1 MSARTLATMTTV
13 EAAAAVVD
21 SPVVL
26 IPAGA
31 FEQHGPGL
39 PLATDLIRAE
49 AVAGRVADR
58 LDGPAVVGPSIPV
71 GVSPHHLGFA
81 GTLSLRTATFAA
93 LVRDYVEGLY
103 RHGWRKILVVTGH
116 GGNDAT
122 LATIA
127 QDLLAQ
133 RPDLQFAWTPLTPL
147 AAEVVAA
154 AGPPEV
160 SGHSGAAETAQ
171 MLAVAPDLVH
181 TDRLAPGT
189 TRLAEL
195 DPLAALA
202 RRAGGPRLAVGY
214 DRLSGNGVL
223 GDPRRADPEHGE
235 AIVEAVVTR
244 ITDFVGAW
252 LKA

>member
-1 MSARTLATMTTV
+1 MSTRRLGEMTTV

-26 IPAGA
+26 LPAGA

-49 AVAGRVADR
+49 AVCDRVAEA
-58 LDGPAVVGPSIPV
+58 LGGTAVVGPSLPV
-71 GVSPHHLGFA
+71 GVSPHHLAFA
-81 GTLSLRTATFAA
+81 GTVSLTTTTFAT
-93 LVRDYVEGLY
+93 LVREYVDGLY
-103 RHGWRKILVVTGH
+103 RHGWRRICVVTGH

-122 LATIA
+122 LATVA
-127 QDLLAQ
+127 QDLLAA
-133 RPDLQFAWTPLTPL
+133 RPDLQFAWSPLTTL
-147 AAEVVAA
+147 AADVVAA

-160 SGHSGAAETAQ
+160 SGHSGQAETAQ
-171 MLAVAPDLVH
+171 MLAVAPHLVH
-181 TDRLAPGT
+181 TDRLAAGT
-189 TRLAEL
+189 TRLAQL
-195 DPLAALA
+195 DAFGALA
-202 RRAGGPRLAVGY
+202 RRRGGPTLTAPY

-235 AIVEAVVTR
+235 AIVAAIVDR
-244 ITDFVGAW
+244 ITDFVTAW

>member
-1 MSARTLATMTTV
+1 MSTRRLAGMTTV

-26 IPAGA
+26 LPAGA

-49 AVAGRVADR
+49 AVADRVADR
-58 LDGPAVVGPSIPV
+58 LAGQAVIGPSLPV

-81 GTLSLRTATFAA
+81 GTVSLSTATFAA
-93 LVRDYVEGLY
+93 VVRDYVDGLY
-103 RHGWRKILVVTGH
+103 RHGWRKVLVVTGH

-122 LATIA
+122 LGTLA
-127 QDLLAQ
+127 QDLLAE
-133 RPDLQFAWTPLTPL
+133 RPDLQFAWSPLTPL
-147 AAEVVAA
+147 AADVVAA

-171 MLAVAPDLVH
+171 MLALAPELVH
-181 TDRLAPGT
+181 TDRLTAGT
-189 TRLAEL
+189 TRLSEL
-195 DPLAALA
+195 DPLAGLA
-202 RRAGGPRLAVGY
+202 RRRGGPKLTVGY

-223 GDPRRADPEHGE
+223 GDPRRATPEHGE
-235 AIVEAVVTR
+235 EIVAAIVEK
-244 ITDFVGAW
+244 ITDFVTAW